1 MQIKCLGLLLIL
13 ISTMALAAIDP
24 LEFSS
29 DEMRERF
36 QELTQELRCPK
47 CQNQNLAG
55 SDSPISSD
63 LRREVHRMLEAGMTD
78 TQIKDYLV
86 ERYGTFVLYNPPRE
100 GATLW
105 LWLLPVILVLVVAAV
120 LFVVLASARRQ
131 ALASGDLDEEVV
143 E

>member
-1 MQIKCLGLLLIL
+1 
-13 ISTMALAAIDP
+13 
-24 LEFSS
+24 
-29 DEMRERF
+29 
-36 QELTQELRCPK
+36 
-47 CQNQNLAG
+47 
-55 SDSPISSD
+55 
-63 LRREVHRMLEAGMTD
+63 MLEAGMTD